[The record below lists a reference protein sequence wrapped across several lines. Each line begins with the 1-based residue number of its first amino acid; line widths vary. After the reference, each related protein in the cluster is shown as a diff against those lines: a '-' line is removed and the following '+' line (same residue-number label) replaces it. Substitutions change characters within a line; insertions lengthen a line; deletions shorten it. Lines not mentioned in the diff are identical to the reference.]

1 MKEEE
6 LLRNK
11 KKKKLTDIEQREK
24 NVIAILKEAKNMEE
38 VEEIVEEEILVS
50 VNF

>member
-38 VEEIVEEEILVS
+38 VEEIVEKEILVS